1 MDKVRLV
8 QVGTKI
14 RITPLGYLGASFD
27 AYRTA
32 CQKGGARYNHD
43 FKCNEVLLDAFA
55 TLTDSLRQ
63 AGFALDITPELAA
76 TIQARAHAAKDD
88 VIAASARALAI
99 DTALK
104 AKGLSLF
111 AFQHVGVS
119 WLAPRTCALLLDEMG
134 LGKTIQALLAAPANA
149 PVLVI
154 CPAVAK
160 GVWKREAAKW
170 RSDLKVKVLQGRGS
184 FRWPEPGELLITN
197 YDILPDAPPKAPAG
211 VVVLGD
217 EVHQLKSSK
226 AIRTKRCK
234 AVTSAARDAGG
245 RTWGLTATPL
255 LNRPQELWTIL
266 SVFGLEREIFGSWPR
281 FVALFNGWQNKW
293 GGYEWGAPDPQ
304 VGDLLRRATLRR
316 LRTEVLKDLPK
327 KTRSVLVA
335 ELDSKTKKACD
346 KALAALAKVG
356 VNLEAML
363 DKAAT
368 SAGGVAFEAMSAAR
382 AALAAAK
389 VETLLNVVDSFEE
402 QDEPVVVF
410 SAHVAPLEA
419 LAKREGWAL
428 ITGATPA
435 EERTVIE
442 DKFQKGELKG
452 IAASIK
458 AGGVAITLTR
468 ACHAVF
474 LDLEWTPALNAQAE
488 DRICRIGQTR
498 PVQILRI
505 VADHA
510 LDERVMELLGEKQA
524 MIDASVELSN
534 LEDGDRP
541 ADLSR
546 ALARAVS
553 HS

>member
-8 QVGTKI
+8 QVGAKI
-14 RITPLGYLGASFD
+14 RISPLGYLGDSFD

-32 CQKGGARYNHD
+32 CVKGGARYNRE

-55 TLTDSLRQ
+55 TVTDALRQ
-63 AGFALDITPELAA
+63 AGFGLDITPDLAA
-76 TIQARAHAAKDD
+76 TIQARAQAAKLD
-88 VIAASARALAI
+88 VISANARALAI
-99 DTALK
+99 DAELK
-104 AKGLSLF
+104 VKGLTLF

-134 LGKTIQALLAAPANA
+134 LGKTIQALLATPAEA

-170 RSDLKVKVLQGRGS
+170 RSDLKVTVLEGRGS
-184 FRWPEPGELLITN
+184 FHWPAVGEMVITN
-197 YDILPDAPPKAPAG
+197 YDILPENPTGAPKG
-211 VVVLGD
+211 TVLIGD
-217 EVHQLKSSK
+217 EVHLLKGSK
-226 AIRTKRCK
+226 TARTKRCK
-234 AVTSAARDAGG
+234 ALGTAVREAGG

-281 FVALFNGWQNKW
+281 FVALFDGWQNKW
-293 GGYEWGAPDPQ
+293 GGYEWGTADPQ

-316 LRTEVLKDLPK
+316 LRTEVLKDLPG
-327 KTRSVLVA
+327 KTRTVLSV
-335 ELDSKTKKACD
+335 EIDSKAKKACD

-356 VNLEAML
+356 VSLDDMISKAEA
-363 DKAAT
+363 

-389 VETLLNVVDSFEE
+389 VETLLGLVESFEE

-410 SAHVAPLEA
+410 SAHVAPIEA
-419 LAKREGWAL
+419 LGKREGWAI

-435 EERTVIE
+435 TERTAIE
-442 DKFQKGELKG
+442 DKFQKGEIKG

-468 ACHAVF
+468 ACHAIF

-498 PVQILRI
+498 PVQILRMI
-505 VADHA
+505 ADHA
-510 LDERVMELLGEKQA
+510 LDERIMELLGEKQA
-524 MIDASVELSN
+524 LIDSSVELSN
-534 LEDGDRP
+534 LAAGDRP

-546 ALARAVS
+546 ALGRAVS
-553 HS
+553 GL

>member
-8 QVGTKI
+8 QVGNKI
-14 RITPLGYLGASFD
+14 RIAPLGYLGASFD

-32 CQKGGARYNHD
+32 CTKGGARYNHD
-43 FKCNEVLLDAFA
+43 FKCNEVSLDAFA
-55 TLTDSLRQ
+55 TVTDALRQ
-63 AGFALDITPELAA
+63 AGFGLDITPELAA
-76 TIQARAHAAKDD
+76 TIQARAHAAKDE
-88 VIAASARALAI
+88 VIAANARAMAI
-99 DTALK
+99 DAALK
-104 AKGLSLF
+104 LKGLSLF

-134 LGKTIQALLAAPANA
+134 LGKTIQALLATPADA
-149 PVLVI
+149 PVLVL

-170 RSDLKVKVLQGRGS
+170 RSDLKVTVLEGRGS
-184 FRWPEPGELLITN
+184 FRWPAPGEMVITN
-197 YDILPDAPPKAPAG
+197 YDILPETPAPAPKG
-211 VVVLGD
+211 TVLIGD
-217 EVHQLKSSK
+217 EIHLLKGGK
-226 AIRTKRCK
+226 TTRTKRCK
-234 AVTSAARDAGG
+234 ALGVAVREAGG

-293 GGYEWGAPDPQ
+293 GGYEWGKPDPQ

-316 LRTEVLKDLPK
+316 LRTEVLKDLPT
-327 KTRSVLVA
+327 KTRTYLTV
-335 ELDSKTKKACD
+335 ELDSKTKKVCD

-356 VNLEAML
+356 VSLEDML
-363 DKAAT
+363 DKAAS

-382 AALAAAK
+382 AALAASK
-389 VETLLNVVDSFEE
+389 VDALLDLVESFEAQE
-402 QDEPVVVF
+402 EPVVVF

-419 LAKREGWAL
+419 LGQREGWAL

-435 EERTVIE
+435 AERTAIE

-488 DRICRIGQTR
+488 DRVCRIGQTR
-498 PVQILRI
+498 SVQITRM

-510 LDERVMELLGEKQA
+510 LDERVMDLLGQKQA
-524 MIDASVELSN
+524 LIDASVELSN
-534 LEDGDRP
+534 LGAGDRP

-546 ALARAVS
+546 ALGRAVAG
-553 HS
+553 H

>member
-293 GGYEWGAPDPQ
+293 GGYEWGTPDPQ

-389 VETLLNVVDSFEE
+389 VETLLNVVDSFED

>member
-293 GGYEWGAPDPQ
+293 GGYEWGTPDPQ